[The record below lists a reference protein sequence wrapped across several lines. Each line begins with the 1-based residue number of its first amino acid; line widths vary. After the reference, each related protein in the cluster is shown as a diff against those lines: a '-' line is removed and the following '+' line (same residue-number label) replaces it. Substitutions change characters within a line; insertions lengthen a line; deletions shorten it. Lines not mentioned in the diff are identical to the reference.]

1 MQKNIIK
8 KPMKQAIFKFNSS
21 LGALLCSKCRTIIK
35 IGQEFTPDEV
45 KAIKGEIVI
54 PAQYCNKC
62 KNKEV

>member
-1 MQKNIIK
+1 MQKNFTK
-8 KPMKQAIFKFNSS
+8 KLMKKAIFKFNSG

-62 KNKEV
+62 KL